1 MVQESDKTPTQ
12 DRRAA
17 TDREATVLEELVA
30 RERAALDSY
39 FAESDPSAYVALFAE
54 HATYFDSNTG
64 GRLDGDAYKQQFA
77 SYAGQIPPFKYEILN
92 PAIDVRGNT
101 AVFTFNVE
109 MVDPADDTVAGVLHA
124 TEVHCRTDGGWEMI
138 HAHWSDANPGS

>member
-1 MVQESDKTPTQ
+1 MRKDDTSPTE
-12 DRRAA
+12 DRRPA
-17 TDREATVLEELVA
+17 TDREAAVLAELVA
-30 RERAALDSY
+30 RERAALDPY
-39 FAESDPSAYVALFAE
+39 VGDSDPSAYVALFADE
-54 HATYFDSNTG
+54 ATYFDPNTG

-92 PAIDVRGNT
+92 PAVDLRGDT

-109 MVDPADDTVAGVLHA
+109 MVDPADDTVAVKWNA

-138 HAHWSDANPGS
+138 HAHWSHALPGS